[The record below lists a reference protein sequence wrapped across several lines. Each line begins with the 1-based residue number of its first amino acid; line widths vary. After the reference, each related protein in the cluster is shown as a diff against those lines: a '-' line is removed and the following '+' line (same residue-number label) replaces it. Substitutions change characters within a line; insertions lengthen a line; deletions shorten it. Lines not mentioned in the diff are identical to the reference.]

1 MSEVA
6 AGTSAASGGH
16 PPSLAAMVR
25 EFLANPP
32 TAAAQVRR
40 DQIMNA
46 LDTALACG
54 PAAVMWALLA
64 AGSLPAPSPIEATD
78 LALATVGG
86 VAIWWRHRWPLR
98 LSLLLSVVS
107 TFSLLTSVAQAIA
120 LVAVV
125 RVGRPR
131 VVILAALAFF
141 ASAPVFSLIRPRTGA
156 PSPLILVT
164 HPDAST
170 SYLVVVLFSAVFT
183 GAVVVWGMLLRARR
197 ELIAS
202 LRDRAQQNED
212 EQQRR
217 VEQARQLERTRIARE
232 MHDVLAH
239 RISLLSLHAGALEFR
254 PDAPPEDVAKAA
266 GVIRASAH
274 QALQD
279 LREVIGVLR
288 TDEGA
293 PEPDRP
299 QPTLGA
305 VPALVT
311 EGRRA
316 GAKID
321 LDVRVDDPDAVP
333 DGIGRTVYRV
343 VQEGLTNA
351 RKHANGAA
359 VRVTVLGDPAEGL
372 TVEVRNW
379 LPINGSDPDIPGT
392 GTGIIGLGERVGL
405 AGGRLEYGSTTA
417 GDFRLRAWLPWPA

>member
-1 MSEVA
+1 MSD
-6 AGTSAASGGH
+6 AGR
-16 PPSLAAMVR
+16 PVLRVAMVR
-25 EFLANPP
+25 ELLANPP
-32 TAAAQVRR
+32 TAAAQARR

-46 LDTALACG
+46 VDTALACS

-64 AGSLPAPSPIEATD
+64 AGSLPTLSPIQATD
-78 LALATVGG
+78 LALASVGG
-86 VAIWWRHRWPLR
+86 VAIWWRYRWPLA
-98 LSLLLSVVS
+98 LSLLLSAVS
-107 TFSLLTSVAQAIA
+107 TFSLLTGVAQAIA

-125 RVGRPR
+125 RAARPR
-131 VVILAALAFF
+131 VVALAALAFF
-141 ASAPVFSLIRPRTGA
+141 ASSPLFGLARPHTGA

-164 HPDAST
+164 RPDAST
-170 SYLVVVLFSAVFT
+170 SYPVVVLFSAAFT
-183 GAVVVWGMLLRARR
+183 GVVVVWGMLLRARG
-197 ELIAS
+197 ELITS

-254 PDAPPEDVAKAA
+254 PDAPPEEVAKAA

-279 LREVIGVLR
+279 LRDVIGVLR
-288 TDEGA
+288 TDESA
-293 PEPDRP
+293 SEPERP
-299 QPTLGA
+299 QPTLGE

-333 DGIGRTVYRV
+333 HAIGRTIYRV

-379 LPINGSDPDIPGT
+379 LPINGLVPDIPGA

-405 AGGRLEYGSTTA
+405 AGGRLEYGATTA
-417 GDFRLRAWLPWPA
+417 GDFRLRAWLPWPV